1 MNLKMSFLSY
11 NVIKKGPDDLEFVC
25 NWLLLLLFHVLCENG
40 SFSSS
45 SPDFSCGIQP
55 KYLNVLWMLR
65 WVDIK
70 GKLGFS
76 EFQYLFEIN
85 FDPRSLGYQKMYE
98 KSNKF
103 IRTSSYF
110 KSITSARAQVDWN
123 NKFSINFCLCI
134 MNISLGNVFW
144 SKQKL
149 ARCAAEVHGI
159 SKKWDLRP
167 RAFGGTRDPRPGTH
181 LIGGTWDLR
190 PRIQKVGLETWDPAP
205 NS

>member
-25 NWLLLLLFHVLCENG
+25 NWLLLLLFHVLCEND
-40 SFSSS
+40 SFSNS

-103 IRTSSYF
+103 IKTSSYF
-110 KSITSARAQVDWN
+110 KSIPSARAQVDWN
-123 NKFSINFCLCI
+123 NKFSIDFCLCI
-134 MNISLGNVFW
+134 MNISLGNVFL
-144 SKQKL
+144 KQAKT
-149 ARCAAEVHGI
+149 C
-159 SKKWDLRP
+159 
-167 RAFGGTRDPRPGTH
+167 
-181 LIGGTWDLR
+181 
-190 PRIQKVGLETWDPAP
+190 
-205 NS
+205 